1 MPQEIVYC
9 LIASSIVAGVWS
21 AGRFVAKI
29 NRRLNNRRIQ
39 RGIAEY
45 LLQKAAARS

>member
-1 MPQEIVYC
+1 MPQEIFYC
-9 LIASSIVAGVWS
+9 LIVAFIVAGFWS
-21 AGRFVAKI
+21 AGRVVAKI